1 MKEVEV
7 NLKRYFLPRWHNRR
21 DNRVGSLIR
30 KGVFTKLMGA
40 LAREQKLLPV
50 LVDVRDGS
58 LEKKFLLVCVLEKKS
73 RWKFYGFS
81 VESAKVGILWSG

>member
-1 MKEVEV
+1 MEYQVKGVEV

-58 LEKKFLLVCVLEKKS
+58 LEKKNFLVCVLEKKIQM
-73 RWKFYGFS
+73 
-81 VESAKVGILWSG
+81 EILWFLC